1 MNKEDIENYSAANKK
16 IGAVMVVGGGIAG
29 IQASLDLA
37 NSGYYVYLV
46 EKSPSIGGVMPQLD
60 KTFPTNDCSMCI
72 LSPKLVECGRHFNIE
87 ILTNTQVEEVLGEAG
102 NLEVSLIRSP
112 RFVDEDK
119 CVGCGVCAEKCPVK
133 VKDKFNE
140 GLGER
145 KAIYIQYP
153 QAIPLVYQI
162 DKDHCRYF
170 IKGKCRI
177 CEKLCKNEAV
187 NFEDTEK
194 RFTLKVGSI
203 ILAPGFELFDP
214 QLKGEY
220 GYGVYD
226 NVVTSKQFER
236 ILSASGPSMGH
247 LERPGDKKEPKK
259 IGFIQCVGSRDLQAG
274 KGYCS
279 SVCCMYAIKEA
290 VVAKEHSGEVEP
302 TIFFMDIRAH
312 GKGFDDY
319 YKRAEEEYGVRFIRC
334 MVSKIVEMP
343 RTKNLRVTYINEEG
357 KPVEEEF
364 DMMVLSGGLTPSEDA
379 RALGERLEIRLNQ
392 YGFCET
398 SQFSPLSTSRAGIFV
413 SGVFQGPK
421 DIPETVAQAS
431 GSVACA
437 SGLLSESRGSM
448 VKGKEYPLET
458 EVKDISPRIG
468 VFVCHCGI
476 NIGGVIDVPQVKGYA
491 ESLRDVVY
499 AEEGLYVCSQDFQE
513 LMKKAISEHNLNRV
527 VVASCSP
534 RTHEPLFQETLRETG
549 LNKYLFEM
557 ANIRD
562 QCSWVHMR
570 QKEDATKKAKALVR
584 MAVENARLIQPL
596 DELSLEIKDKAL
608 VIGGGLSGMTAALS
622 LADQGYEVYLVEKEA
637 KLGGVLHDVY
647 YTLEGDDVQSHL
659 REIIERVEAN
669 PSIHIFKD
677 TMVVDF
683 SGYKGNFEIGLM
695 VGPGM
700 FYRKLEHGI
709 VIVATGGEEYK
720 PVGEYMYGEDELVM
734 TQLELEKRIAN
745 GAPELSHIDSIVMIQ
760 CVGSRTEERPYCS
773 RVCCSEAVKN
783 SLKLKELNPNMN
795 ICILYRDIRSYGL
808 MEDYY
813 TLARKKGVKFIRYDL
828 NSKPGVTVEDGA
840 LKVNIKDP
848 ALGEDLSLSPDLIV
862 LSSAIIPKENDEL
875 ATLLKVPRTQEGFF
889 LEAHMKL
896 RPVDFATD
904 GIYVCGLAHS
914 PKLISE
920 CISQAYAASARAST
934 ILSQERIHVG
944 GVVATVNGD
953 LCAACLT
960 CVRVCPYDVPVIN
973 EEGFAEINMAKCQGC
988 GSCASECPAKA
999 IELQHFRDEQIL
1011 AKCNALLEEAV

>member
-1 MNKEDIENYSAANKK
+1 MMKEEGIQDSKARKS

-29 IQASLDLA
+29 IQAALDLA

-46 EKSPSIGGVMPQLD
+46 EKSPSIGGTMPQLD

-72 LSPKLVECGRHFNIE
+72 LSPKLVECGRHLNIE
-87 ILTNTQVEEVLGEAG
+87 ILTNTQVEELPGEAG
-102 NLEVSLIRSP
+102 NFEVSLIRSP

-119 CVGCGVCAEKCPVK
+119 CVGCGICAEKCPVK
-133 VKDKFNE
+133 VKDDFNE

-145 KAIYIQYP
+145 KAIYIPYP

-162 DKDHCRYF
+162 DRDYCRYL

-187 NFEDTEK
+187 NFEDAEK
-194 RFTLKVGSI
+194 KFSLQVGSV
-203 ILAPGFELFDP
+203 ILAPGFELFDT

-259 IGFIQCVGSRDLQAG
+259 IGFIQCVGSRDVRAG
-274 KGYCS
+274 RGYCS

-290 VVAKEHSGEVEP
+290 VVAKEHLDKVEP

-312 GKGFDDY
+312 GKGFDSY
-319 YKRAEEEYGVRFIRC
+319 YERAEAEYGVRFVRC
-334 MVSKIVEMP
+334 MISRIIEMP
-343 RTKNLRVTYINEEG
+343 RSKNLRVTYIDEEG
-357 KPVEEEF
+357 KSVEEEF
-364 DMMVLSGGLTPSEDA
+364 DLMVLSGGLTPSEETK
-379 RALGERLEIRLNQ
+379 ALGKKLGIDLDQ

-398 SQFSPLSTSRAGIFV
+398 SQFSPLSTSRPGIFV

-437 SGLLSESRGSM
+437 SGILSESRGSL
-448 VKGKEYPLET
+448 VKRKEYPPEIP
-458 EVKDISPRIG
+458 VKEGPSRIG

-476 NIGGVIDVPQVKGYA
+476 NIGGVVDVPQVKEYA
-491 ESLRDVVY
+491 QSLDGVVH

-513 LMKKAISEHNLNRV
+513 LMKRAISEHEFNRV

-562 QCSWVHMR
+562 QCSWVHMK
-570 QKEDATKKAKALVR
+570 QKEEATEKAKALLN
-584 MAVENARLIQPL
+584 MAVANARLTQPL
-596 DELSLEIKDKAL
+596 EELSLEVKDRAL

-622 LADQGYEVYLVEKEA
+622 LANQGHEVYLVEKEGE
-637 KLGGVLHDVY
+637 LGGGLRGAY
-647 YTLEGDDVQSHL
+647 YTLEGDDIQSHL
-659 REIIERVEAN
+659 SDIIERVEAN
-669 PSIHIFKD
+669 TSIHIFKD

-683 SGYKGNFEIGLM
+683 GGYKGNFETGLM

-720 PVGEYMYGEDELVM
+720 PFGEYMYGEDERVI
-734 TQLELEKRIAN
+734 TQQELEKRIATSDP
-745 GAPELSHIDSIVMIQ
+745 GLSNLDSIVMIQ

-773 RVCCSEAVKN
+773 RVCCSEAIKN
-783 SLKLKELNPNMN
+783 GLKLKELNPSLN
-795 ICILYRDIRSYGL
+795 IYILYRDIRSYGL

-813 TLARKKGVKFIRYDL
+813 TLARKKGIRFVRYDPG
-828 NSKPGVTVEDGA
+828 SKPEVRVEEGG
-840 LKVNIKDP
+840 LKIDAVDP
-848 ALGEDLSLSPDLIV
+848 ALGEGLSLSPDVVV
-862 LSSAIIPKENDEL
+862 LSSAIIPRDNEEL
-875 ATLLKVPRTQEGFF
+875 ATLLKVPRTPEGFF

-896 RPVDFATD
+896 RPVDFGTD
-904 GIYVCGLAHS
+904 GMYVCGLAHS

-920 CISQAYAASARAST
+920 RISQACAAAARAST
-934 ILSQERIHVG
+934 ILSQESINVG
-944 GVVATVNGD
+944 GIVAVVNGD

-960 CVRVCPYDVPVIN
+960 CVRVCPYDVPLIN

-988 GSCASECPAKA
+988 GTCASECPAKA
-999 IELQHFRDEQIL
+999 IELQHFRDEQIQ
-1011 AKCNALLEEAV
+1011 AKCDALLEGVI